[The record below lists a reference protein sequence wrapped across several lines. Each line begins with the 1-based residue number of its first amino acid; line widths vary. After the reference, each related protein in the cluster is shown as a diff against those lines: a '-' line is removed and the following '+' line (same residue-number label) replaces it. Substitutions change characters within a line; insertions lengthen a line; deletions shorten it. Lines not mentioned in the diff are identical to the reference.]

1 MRDDATLFFSSKEEL
16 GLYMQITDGLK
27 HVIKNKLENNFAEE
41 LKFKAN
47 MNRYLDQCTAFL
59 HYLKS
64 GNEDYGKTAEQ
75 LKRKYTMAP
84 EDFNH
89 DTVRY
94 NNVVRYIQDE
104 RYKQMGRAMMFD
116 NLFKQAMIF
125 IDEVINDRDG
135 LVARERG
142 ILLKEIDKMTRE
154 K

>member
-1 MRDDATLFFSSKEEL
+1 
-16 GLYMQITDGLK
+16 
-27 HVIKNKLENNFAEE
+27 
-41 LKFKAN
+41 
-47 MNRYLDQCTAFL
+47 
-59 HYLKS
+59 
-64 GNEDYGKTAEQ
+64 
-75 LKRKYTMAP
+75 MAP

-94 NNVVRYIQDE
+94 NNVVRHIQDE
-104 RYKQMGRAMMFD
+104 RYKQMGRALMFD